1 MGWLRSPRPGCIF
14 STSSKNCQ
22 KNLQGLQGQQQ
33 LLVLAETRGTE
44 TTCLR
49 GTQKGGWRAGGQDVL
64 GPYCEKSG
72 GLCGGPRKLEE
83 QIEVRALRQSVP
95 TSRQVLCLLCWK
107 GEGQARL
114 ALSGSLL
121 ARATKDQF
129 PSQELLFS
137 EGAAAHPG
145 RSHCFCRGFLD
156 QPLAFGTLLLR
167 VLPHSLCGARFPGH
181 KQQMVLFTL
190 EIRLCFSQSHRC
202 PLTASGTV

>member
-1 MGWLRSPRPGCIF
+1 MGWLQSPRPGCIF

-33 LLVLAETRGTE
+33 LLVLAGTRGTE
-44 TTCLR
+44 PHASEGHR
-49 GTQKGGWRAGGQDVL
+49 KGAGGAGDQDVL

-83 QIEVRALRQSVP
+83 QIEVRTLRQSVP

-129 PSQELLFS
+129 PPRELLFS

-167 VLPHSLCGARFPGH
+167 VLPHSFCAGPAFLDINNKWSYSPWR
-181 KQQMVLFTL
+181 
-190 EIRLCFSQSHRC
+190 
-202 PLTASGTV
+202 

>member
-14 STSSKNCQ
+14 SPSSKNCQ
-22 KNLQGLQGQQQ
+22 KNSQGLQGQQQ
-33 LLVLAETRGTE
+33 HLVLAETRGTE

-49 GTQKGGWRAGGQDVL
+49 GTQKGVWGREARMSWGLAV
-64 GPYCEKSG
+64 KSG
-72 GLCGGPRKLEE
+72 GLCGGPRELEE
-83 QIEVRALRQSVP
+83 QIEVRTLRQSVP

-129 PSQELLFS
+129 PPRELLFS

-156 QPLAFGTLLLR
+156 QPLAFGALLLR
-167 VLPHSLCGARFPGH
+167 VLPHSFCAGPAFLDINNKWSYSPWR
-181 KQQMVLFTL
+181 
-190 EIRLCFSQSHRC
+190 
-202 PLTASGTV
+202 